1 MGFAHRTTILEVI
14 DEVNRRLQTGSKKD
28 YFDDPVIMITKNEKR
43 SFLELMDTK
52 LYTKVRPS
60 TPLKDVP
67 LEALPIL
74 FEVMKRRDVSRLAPQ
89 SLFRRGRSISRTLQ
103 SSLKRFLIVT
113 SVTLAAYAIS
123 FCVTLSPTILDAV

>member
-1 MGFAHRTTILEVI
+1 MDASKGETFRHLLNSNRHFKDYRKAKPEAKLSEFISIFMGFAHRTTILEVI

-67 LEALPIL
+67 LEALP
-74 FEVMKRRDVSRLAPQ
+74 
-89 SLFRRGRSISRTLQ
+89 
-103 SSLKRFLIVT
+103 SSLRL
-113 SVTLAAYAIS
+113 
-123 FCVTLSPTILDAV
+123 